1 VGMEG
6 MMLVG
11 AFFAVVGAR
20 HSATHLTGNPY
31 AGVVLAVV
39 AAMLLAALFAL
50 FVLKL
55 TANQVVIGVVLNLL
69 ALGLTG
75 TLYRALFGVTGAFL
89 ASTTAA
95 LPAYPWLLGQDL
107 LPLLALLGVPA
118 VGLFLFRTRA
128 GLELRACGEHPAAA
142 EAAGVNVLGVRALAL
157 LFGGAMSGL
166 AGAFL
171 SIGENH
177 TFVDNMSAGR
187 GFIAL
192 AIVTSGRW
200 TPWGCLGMAAL
211 FGLAQA
217 LQFLFQAQG
226 LHVSYQ
232 LFVALP
238 YVVTLLVLTSGGRW
252 TPWGCLGMAA
262 MFGTAQAL
270 RFVLQAQGLHI
281 SSQLFVAVPCVV
293 TLFVLTSGGRW
304 AAAPAALGQP
314 YRRS

>member
-1 VGMEG
+1 MAIGISSVLQSSAATATPLLLAALGENVVQRAGVVNVGLEG

-20 HSATHLTGNPY
+20 QSNTHLTGSPY
-31 AGVVLAVV
+31 AGILLAVV
-39 AAMLLAALFAL
+39 AAVLLAALFAL

-69 ALGLTG
+69 AVGLTG
-75 TLYRALFGVTGAFL
+75 TLYRALFGLTGAFL
-89 ASTTAA
+89 AATTSA
-95 LPAYPWLLGQDL
+95 LPGLPWLFGQNL
-107 LPLLALLGVPA
+107 LPPLALLAVPVLA
-118 VGLFLFRTRA
+118 LFLFRTRA

-142 EAAGVNVLGVRALAL
+142 EAAGVSVVRVRAAAL
-157 LFGGAMSGL
+157 LFGGAMAGL
-166 AGAFL
+166 AGAYL

-200 TPWGCLGMAAL
+200 NPWGCMAMAVL

-217 LQFLFQAQG
+217 LQFLLQARG
-226 LHVSYQ
+226 LHVPYQ

-238 YVVTLLVLTSGGRW
+238 YVVTLLVLS
-252 TPWGCLGMAA
+252 
-262 MFGTAQAL
+262 
-270 RFVLQAQGLHI
+270 I
-281 SSQLFVAVPCVV
+281 
-293 TLFVLTSGGRW
+293 GGRW

-314 YRRS
+314 YRRA